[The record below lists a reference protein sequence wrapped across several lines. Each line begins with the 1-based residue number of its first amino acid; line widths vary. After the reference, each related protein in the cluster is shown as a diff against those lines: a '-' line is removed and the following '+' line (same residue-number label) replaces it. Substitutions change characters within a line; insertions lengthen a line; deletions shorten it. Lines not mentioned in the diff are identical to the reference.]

1 MNKEIKKL
9 EQSLQKSGVTSPGF
23 KTPKKYFDE
32 FYDTLNLKIAE
43 DTFPDTTGLNVPQ
56 DYFNNL
62 ADSIVS
68 KVERKDTSKKKTL
81 IRILYTAS
89 SIAAALLLYISI
101 SINSDSQKINFESIS
116 EIDFENYISEGNM
129 ALDIYSLTEQNETI
143 AMSDIFYDDI
153 SKQEA
158 TDYLNSVST
167 DFLLID
173 N

>member
-9 EQSLQKSGVTSPGF
+9 EKSLQKSGVTSAGF

-32 FYDTLNLKIAE
+32 FYDALNLKIAE

-129 ALDIYSLTEQNETI
+129 ALDIYSLTEQIETI

-153 SKQEA
+153 SEQEA
-158 TDYLNSVST
+158 TDYLNYVST